1 MEPSIDLCGTSSSSI
16 IEDNT
21 STRNMI
27 RWKSGKRVDPRL
39 MTVLQLFG
47 EIYMERHEFFNK
59 IFRGNHEDAF
69 KKIENLLKRKKTMKK
84 AKSMPR
90 SLSMRAIGRQRG
102 LDGEINDDLLLERF
116 KIRTPDVIVADPV
129 EQGEKTTT

>member
-1 MEPSIDLCGTSSSSI
+1 MEPSIDLYGTSSSSI

-47 EIYMERHEFFNK
+47 EIYMERHEFFDR
-59 IFRGNHEDAF
+59 IFRGDHEDAF
-69 KKIENLLKRKKTMKK
+69 KKVETLLKRKKTMKK

-102 LDGEINDDLLLERF
+102 VDGEDDGLRLDRF
-116 KIRTPDVIVADPV
+116 KIRTPNVIVADPG